1 MDRDDSNKHVTENV
15 TETYEHYAK
24 RKGKKSTINPN
35 HK

>member
-24 RKGKKSTINPN
+24 RKGKNINYKS
-35 HK
+35 KS